1 MKKARKPL
9 IFTLCLLPVAA
20 VGGWS
25 TAQMTVATA
34 DEKALVTAIQQVG
47 SKEMVLLVT
56 AIITVIYAVVCGSF
70 GYILADKLGLIRSFC
85 IEKKRTLIAVIS
97 GAVCGLVLSADA
109 FTFAEWI
116 PGLAGAY
123 DSAKTFD
130 APTWIASILYGGVI
144 EEVMLRLFLMSLIA
158 LIGWKLF
165 AQKEDAVPERVLILS
180 NAFAAALFAAGHLP
194 ATVLIFGNLTPMLI
208 FRCFLM
214 NGAFGIVFG
223 RLYRKYGIQYAM
235 LAHILTHIVSR
246 TIWLIVL

>member
-1 MKKARKPL
+1 MKKIRKPL

-20 VGGWS
+20 VGGWF

-34 DEKALVTAIQQVG
+34 DEKALETAIQQVG

-56 AIITVIYAVVCGSF
+56 AIITVIYAVVCGFF

-97 GAVCGLVLSADA
+97 SAVCGLVLSADA

-116 PGLAGAY
+116 PELAGTY
-123 DSAKTFD
+123 DSTKTFD

-165 AQKEDAVPERVLILS
+165 APKEDTAPEKVLIIS

-194 ATVLIFGNLTPMLI
+194 ATVLIFGHLTPMLI

-214 NGAFGIVFG
+214 NGALGIVFG